1 MIIPNKFNGHD
12 LDGRRLYRKGLFS
25 GIGKAFRGV
34 GKAVGKAV
42 GSVVGSLTGAD
53 AAKEQAKAMRE
64 ANAIAQQQAQT
75 AQQQINAA
83 NAKEPDVDTIKSG
96 NTGTSATMLTGAA
109 GASVDD
115 ANKKKKTLLGGA

>member
-25 GIGKAFRGV
+25 GIGKIFKG
-34 GKAVGKAV
+34 VGKAV

-64 ANAIAQQQAQT
+64 ANAITQQQAQT

>member
-25 GIGKAFRGV
+25 GIGQIFKG
-34 GKAVGKAV
+34 VGKAV

-53 AAKEQAKAMRE
+53 AVKEQARAMRE

>member
-12 LDGRRLYRKGLFS
+12 LDGRRLYRKRLFS
-25 GIGKAFRGV
+25 GIGKIFKG
-34 GKAVGKAV
+34 VGKAV

>member
-12 LDGRRLYRKGLFS
+12 LDGRRLYHKGLFS
-25 GIGKAFRGV
+25 GIGKIFKG
-34 GKAVGKAV
+34 VGKAV

-64 ANAIAQQQAQT
+64 ANAITQQQAQT

>member
-25 GIGKAFRGV
+25 GIGKIFKG
-34 GKAVGKAV
+34 VGKAV
-42 GSVVGSLTGAD
+42 GSVVDSVTGAE

>member
-25 GIGKAFRGV
+25 GIGKIFKG
-34 GKAVGKAV
+34 VGKAV

-53 AAKEQAKAMRE
+53 AAKEQAKAIRD

>member
-25 GIGKAFRGV
+25 GIGKIFKG
-34 GKAVGKAV
+34 VGKAV

-83 NAKEPDVDTIKSG
+83 NAKEPDIDTIKSG
-96 NTGTSATMLTGAA
+96 NTGQSATMLTGPA
-109 GASVDD
+109 GALIDE
-115 ANKKKKTLLGGA
+115 NKKKKTLLGGA